1 MTDLKAEAK
10 APAPERV
17 AFGDP
22 LPQVH
27 ALNCMRA
34 VFTSALLSSVS
45 GPYIGDALTLA
56 AKCLDSNI
64 WAIRNCGLML
74 FKSLIDQLLGTTSS
88 QNWSDDILVKSSRF
102 SFADAPD
109 LLDII
114 VKLLRAGSDVPE
126 SPSSAFESVFPA
138 LKLVQRISL
147 PNERR
152 TEVRELVLRLCG
164 SPHWHV
170 REMAAKTYL
179 TLLETSDIADSILPL
194 LPNLE
199 LPQNVIHGRLFCI
212 KYVLENFNKISNS
225 RLGKSRPFDNHG
237 LIANWR

>member
-1 MTDLKAEAK
+1 MTDLKAEAQ
-10 APAPERV
+10 APAPEKV

-45 GPYIGDALTLA
+45 ERYISDALTLA

-88 QNWSDDILVKSSRF
+88 QNWSEDALIKSSRF

-109 LLDII
+109 LLDVI
-114 VKLLRAGSDVPE
+114 VKLLQAGSDGPE
-126 SPSSAFESVFPA
+126 NPSSAFECVFPA

-147 PNERR
+147 PIERR
-152 TEVRELVLRLCG
+152 MEVRELVLRLCG
-164 SPHWHV
+164 SLHWHV

-179 TLLETSDIADSILPL
+179 ALLETSDVVDYISLL

-199 LPQNVIHGRLFCI
+199 LPQNVIHGRLLCV
-212 KYVLENFNKISNS
+212 KYIIENLSRIDNC
-225 RLGKSRPFDNHG
+225 RLGKSRAFETWIDS
-237 LIANWR
+237 